1 MPLWNFFVAVI
12 LGVVEGLTEFAPVSS
27 TGHMVLVDN
36 LWLHSEVLYSAD
48 VSNTFEVVIQLG
60 AILAV
65 VILFRQRFLNLLG
78 LVRLPP
84 ELQETLPLAVVKPE
98 LQETLPLAAVKAAA
112 QGKAKVSKF
121 GWGHILVG
129 MLPAGILGFAFSDF
143 IDEHLFSVPTVLGAL
158 IVGALLMIAADL
170 FRPRIPTT
178 STIDSLTLPKA
189 FFIGVFQCLS
199 LWPGFSRSGSTIS
212 TGVLLGLSYQAASD
226 FSFLMSVPIML
237 AASAL
242 SLVKHLDTLNAHTL
256 PFFGVGFVIAFFSA
270 LLAIHFFL
278 KLIAKVKLVPFAIY
292 RLLLSA
298 ILLVVLFSH

>member
-12 LGVVEGLTEFAPVSS
+12 LGLVEGLTEFAPVSS
-27 TGHMVLVDN
+27 TGHMVLVDD
-36 LWLHSEVLYSAD
+36 LWLHSEGLYSAD
-48 VSNTFEVVIQLG
+48 VANTFKVIIQLG

-65 VILFRQRFLNLLG
+65 VIVFRQRFLNLLG
-78 LVRLPP
+78 LARLR
-84 ELQETLPLAVVKPE
+84 PE
-98 LQETLPLAAVKAAA
+98 LQETLPLAAVKAEAPS
-112 QGKAKVSKF
+112 KTKVTRF

-129 MLPAGILGFAFSDF
+129 LLPAGILGFAFSDF

-158 IVGALLMIAADL
+158 VVGALMMVAADL
-170 FRPRIPTT
+170 FRPRIATT
-178 STIDSLTLPKA
+178 PTIDSLTLPKA

-212 TGVLLGLSYQAASD
+212 AGVLLGLSYQAASD

-278 KLIAKVKLVPFAIY
+278 KLIAKIKLVPFAIY
-292 RLLLSA
+292 RLLLA
-298 ILLVVLFSH
+298 ALLLVVFFSH